1 MTALF
6 YYLLK
11 NPECYS
17 RLQREVDENFPTFGV
32 KALED
37 PVDYTKAQTLPYLHA
52 CLQETFRIHPA
63 AGFNNERVVDPQD
76 AIICGERIPV
86 GTIVSCSSWVL
97 HRNKEVFREDVDSYR
112 PERWLGDSEDV
123 KEMNRAMFQ
132 FAQGNFSCI
141 GKNIS
146 IMEMMKV
153 IPAILRAFHVSVRM
167 SFAAFLL
174 EPIIDPSF

>member
-1 MTALF
+1 MTAFF

-17 RLQREVDENFPTFGV
+17 RLQREVDENFPAFGV

-37 PVDYTKAQTLPYLHA
+37 PIDYTKAKTLPYLHA
-52 CLQETFRIHPA
+52 CLQEAFRIHP
-63 AGFNNERVVDPQD
+63 NNERVVDPEG
-76 AIICGERIPV
+76 ATICGERIPG
-86 GTIVSCSSWVL
+86 GTIVSCSSWVI
-97 HRNKEVFREDVDSYR
+97 HRNKDIFGEDVDSYR
-112 PERWLGDSEDV
+112 PERWLGDGEKV

-146 IMEMMKV
+146 IMEMIKV
-153 IPAILRAFHVSVRM
+153 IPAIIRAFHVSVRIPFDR
-167 SFAAFLL
+167 SL
-174 EPIIDPSF
+174 